1 MDWQSF
7 WEGGKELTI
16 PMLMARA
23 VILYFALI
31 IATRL
36 MGHRQVGILS
46 GHNYLVAAGIVSL
59 AAVRMVN
66 PQSSLTSG
74 LLIVFAFAG
83 VNVLLSYLDL
93 KWPRAVDQK
102 ASVLM
107 EGGRLIKSS
116 LMDCHITI
124 DNLLGQLRLKG
135 VHSLSELDAVI
146 LEPYG
151 KISISKKPAALPV
164 TRMEMKL
171 PPKPTALSTILIYD
185 GVVQDENLRQLGVD
199 RQWLA
204 GKLLENG
211 TSDYRKVFLAMLE
224 ASGTIYIST

>member
-1 MDWQSF
+1 MDWQLF
-7 WEGGKELTI
+7 WEGGKELTVS
-16 PMLMARA
+16 MLMARA
-23 VILYFALI
+23 VILYIALI

-66 PQSSLTSG
+66 PQSSLTAG
-74 LLIVFAFAG
+74 LLIIFAFTG

-93 KWPRAVDQK
+93 KWPRAIDQQ

-124 DNLLGQLRLKG
+124 DNFLGQLRLKG
-135 VHSLSELDAVI
+135 VHNLSELDSVI

-151 KISISKKPAALPV
+151 KISISKKPSALPV
-164 TRMEMKL
+164 TRIEL
-171 PPKPTALSTILIYD
+171 QLSPKPAAASTILIYD
-185 GVVQDENLRQLGVD
+185 GSIQDEALRQVGLD
-199 RQWLA
+199 RQWLE
-204 GKLLENG
+204 GQLLKNG
-211 TSDYRKVFLAMLE
+211 ISDYQKVFLAMLE
-224 ASGTIYIST
+224 ASGTLYIST

>member
-1 MDWQSF
+1 MDWQLF
-7 WEGGKELTI
+7 WEGGKELSLSV
-16 PMLMARA
+16 LMARA
-23 VILYFALI
+23 VILYIALI

-74 LLIVFAFAG
+74 LVIVFAFAG

-93 KWPRAVDQK
+93 KWPRAIDQQ

-107 EGGRLIKSS
+107 EDGKLIKSS

-135 VHSLSELDAVI
+135 VHSLSDLDAVI

-164 TRMEMKL
+164 TRVEMQL
-171 PPKPTALSTILIYD
+171 SPKPTALSTILIYD
-185 GVVQDENLRQLGVD
+185 GVIQEENLRQIGFD

-204 GKLLENG
+204 EKLLENG
-211 TSDYRKVFLAMLE
+211 TNDCSKVFLAMLE
-224 ASGTIYIST
+224 ASGSVYIST